1 MNPTT
6 TLAQRMAANDGY
18 LHACCD
24 PNPLPGFISTMNANA
39 EDIINYRAIKVP
51 GTDTPKILHVAST
64 RLRMPGR
71 FMEPTRPVTT
81 TGPDAMGYIARPS
94 EPRDAYIQQLEES
107 ICSHGFSITHPAM
120 ACPIIDPDDIK
131 IAEMINENKL
141 AELCTYCDSR
151 EYIERPASK
160 FVVVDGGARWKIC
173 FPSADMYIKV
183 LSVRTSVFERMYI
196 ARQVNMLNVPEPIAD
211 EDTEDTDDLPSLVD

>member
-1 MNPTT
+1 MVHILDHTPYKEPTQPCVYTHNHTYRLTPKEIALTMNPTT

-51 GTDTPKILHVAST
+51 GTDTPRILHVAST

-71 FMEPTRPVTT
+71 FMEPTRHVTT
-81 TGPDAMGYIARPS
+81 TGPDAMGYARPS

-141 AELCTYCDSR
+141 LS
-151 EYIERPASK
+151 
-160 FVVVDGGARWKIC
+160 
-173 FPSADMYIKV
+173 
-183 LSVRTSVFERMYI
+183 SVRNATHGNTSS
-196 ARQVNMLNVPEPIAD
+196 VPH
-211 EDTEDTDDLPSLVD
+211 PSSW